1 MMSSDATTPALSFLV
16 SGEAKPRK
24 IIHTDGTSECR
35 RNGAGSD
42 EPPTLFQ
49 GHLANA
55 TVWDPPPLPS
65 GGVTTTMMELKG
77 VSRGDAVSAGLSSV
91 DPLEHTVQL
100 TATAGEHLVKVVL
113 QNLDGGPWPGGG
125 NVDIGP
131 GLLRVVLMKIL

>member
-1 MMSSDATTPALSFLV
+1 MMSSDAMTPALSFLV

-35 RNGAGSD
+35 RDGAGID

-55 TVWDPPPLPS
+55 TVWDPQPLLS
-65 GGVTTTMMELKG
+65 GGVTTIIMELKG

-100 TATAGEHLVKVVL
+100 TATAGEDLVKVVL
-113 QNLDGGPWPGGG
+113 QNLDGGPGS
-125 NVDIGP
+125 VYIGP
-131 GLLRVVLMKIL
+131 GLLRVVVMKIL